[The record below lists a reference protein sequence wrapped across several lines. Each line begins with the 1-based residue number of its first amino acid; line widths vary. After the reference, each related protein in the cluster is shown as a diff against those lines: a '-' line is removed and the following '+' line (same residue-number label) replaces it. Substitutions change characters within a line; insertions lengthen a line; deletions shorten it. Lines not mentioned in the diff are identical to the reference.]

1 MNVILYQKEAP
12 DRYRVLVAVRNTSG
26 PLADENSL
34 VIEGE
39 IPDPPKTE
47 DGKRAVMYYNPI
59 SKEFWFEFIEEFMVR
74 QSEGAQSEGAHE
86 LEARLDELLAVLEGK
101 GLIDKDE
108 LQHKVREED

>member
-1 MNVILYQKEAP
+1 MNVILYQKEAS

-26 PLADENSL
+26 PLVDENSL

-39 IPDPPKTE
+39 IPNPPKTE

-59 SKEFWFEFIEEFMVR
+59 SKEFWFEFVEEFMVK
-74 QSEGAQSEGAHE
+74 QSEGAHK
-86 LEARLDELLAVLEGK
+86 LEARLDELMTVLEGK

-108 LQHKVREED
+108 LQHKVREEG

>member
-12 DRYRVLVAVRNTSG
+12 DRYRVLVAVRDASE
-26 PLADENSL
+26 PLVDENSL

-39 IPDPPKTE
+39 IPNPPKTE

-59 SKEFWFEFIEEFMVR
+59 SKEFWFEFVEEFMVR
-74 QSEGAQSEGAHE
+74 QSEEAHK
-86 LEARLDELLAVLEGK
+86 LEAKLDALLAVLERK

-108 LQHKVREED
+108 LQHKVREEG

>member
-39 IPDPPKTE
+39 IPNPPKTE

-59 SKEFWFEFIEEFMVR
+59 SKEFWFEFVEEFMVK
-74 QSEGAQSEGAHE
+74 QSEGAHE

-108 LQHKVREED
+108 LQHKVREEG

>member
-1 MNVILYQKEAP
+1 MNVILYQKEAS

-26 PLADENSL
+26 PLVDENSL

-59 SKEFWFEFIEEFMVR
+59 SKEFWFEFVEEFMVK
-74 QSEGAQSEGAHE
+74 QSEGAHK
-86 LEARLDELLAVLEGK
+86 LEARLDELMTVLEGK

-108 LQHKVREED
+108 LQHKVREEG

>member
-26 PLADENSL
+26 PLIDENSL

-59 SKEFWFEFIEEFMVR
+59 SKEFWFEFVEEFIVR
-74 QSEGAQSEGAHE
+74 QSEGAHK
-86 LEARLDELLAVLEGK
+86 LEARLDELMTVLEGK

-108 LQHKVREED
+108 LQHKVREEG